1 MKLLKN
7 KRGFT
12 LVEML
17 IVLVIVSVLS
27 LLIIPN
33 VMSTRSNIDEEG
45 KYALNQLVH
54 SQISLYNFEKNHSGE
69 VDLEMLKTA
78 DYITQK
84 QMDQASEWGIPF
96 E

>member
-45 KYALNQLVH
+45 KYALNQLV
-54 SQISLYNFEKNHSGE
+54 QAQMTLYNFENEDADE
-69 VDLEMLKTA
+69 VDLATLESA
-78 DYITQK
+78 EYITEK
-84 QMDQASEWGIPF
+84 QMKQALEWGIPY
-96 E
+96 

>member
-54 SQISLYNFEKNHSGE
+54 TQMNLYNFEDDHSGE
-69 VDLEMLKTA
+69 VDLEMLFQGK
-78 DYITQK
+78 YITQK
-84 QMDQASEWGIPF
+84 QMDQAAEWGIPF
-96 E
+96 K